1 MRLAVRALLSAG
13 LAVGWAAVPAAAHQ
27 AGPRVRAIDPAVAAA
42 PWLPV
47 IKPAPEF
54 ALLDTAGRPVRL
66 SELRGRVVLV
76 AFVYTR
82 CTAACPLL
90 TARMARLQATLG
102 ADVER
107 VRLLSIT
114 VDPARD
120 SADALAEY
128 ARRFAADGRRWRF
141 LREEPAA
148 LAPVLAAY
156 DEWTRPVA
164 GGEIEHPARLHLIDA
179 AGRIREIYSLAF
191 FDERQA
197 LIDIRALLKEGY
209 SER

>member
-1 MRLAVRALLSAG
+1 MRLAVRALLCAG
-13 LAVGWAAVPAAAHQ
+13 LAVWWVAAPAAAHQ
-27 AGPRVRAIDPAVAAA
+27 AGAPARATDPAVATA
-42 PWLPV
+42 PWLP
-47 IKPAPEF
+47 IIRPAPDF
-54 ALLDTAGRPVRL
+54 ALLDPAGRRVRL

-90 TARMARLQATLG
+90 TARMARLERLLG
-102 ADVER
+102 PDAGR

-128 ARRFAADGRRWRF
+128 ARRFGADGRRWHF

-148 LAPVLAAY
+148 LAPVLASY
-156 DEWTRPVA
+156 DEWARPVA
-164 GGEIEHPARLHLIDA
+164 AGEIEHPARLHLVDA
-179 AGRIREIYSLAF
+179 AGRVREIYSLGF

-197 LIDIRALLKEGY
+197 LIDIRALLREGY

>member
-1 MRLAVRALLSAG
+1 
-13 LAVGWAAVPAAAHQ
+13 
-27 AGPRVRAIDPAVAAA
+27 
-42 PWLPV
+42 
-47 IKPAPEF
+47 
-54 ALLDTAGRPVRL
+54 
-66 SELRGRVVLV
+66 
-76 AFVYTR
+76 
-82 CTAACPLL
+82 
-90 TARMARLQATLG
+90 MARLQATLG

-120 SADALAEY
+120 SADALSS
-128 ARRFAADGRRWRF
+128 ARGPRCLSRGGAR
-141 LREEPAA
+141 AA

-197 LIDIRALLKEGY
+197 LIDIR
-209 SER
+209 